1 MLDKISIPLFLLM
14 LSALSIVIT
23 LIYVLRT
30 KGRSQLKTIFCVD
43 LICVL
48 VICLGVIFQDIL
60 SKYLSKYFSWNPWN
74 FENFIYIGTC
84 FLPVAIFFTGLIFA
98 KTKIT
103 FKKKYLLFFIVP
115 ALSLIVLWTNDYH
128 HLFYKIYSYLYLSDC
143 KVGPY
148 MIIHNIYSYTLLFLG
163 VIQMVNVASKNS
175 GFFSKQTLLI
185 VVGISIPL
193 ITNIL
198 GTLKII
204 SMTVYITPISFAF
217 TMLFF
222 ALSIFKFKFLGV
234 APVALQT
241 IVNRISDSYL
251 VLNENLLITDFNS
264 TFLKTFNL
272 SASDIREENI
282 LEFLSTHKQY
292 DMNLPKLEN
301 SLNRV
306 KHSSETIVFEQHF
319 KKINK
324 YFTVEIN
331 NILVKGNSLGILMLF
346 KDITQHKLDMQALKD
361 NQDILIERERLAS
374 LGQLIGGIAHN
385 LKSPIMSIS
394 GATEGLTDLIK
405 EYEESIVDK
414 DVTIDDHL
422 AIANDMR
429 DWISKIKSYLEYM
442 SDIITAVKGQAV
454 ALSENTVDS
463 FTVEELTKRV
473 DILMNHELKKAL
485 ITLNLDLKVPTSL
498 MIHGN
503 INGLVQVINNMIS
516 NAIQA
521 YKGKEGQTIDL
532 IITQE
537 KNDVIVSVRD
547 YAGGLPKEVQEKLF
561 KEMITTKGKDGTGI
575 GLFMSYS
582 NIRAHFNGDITY
594 STEEGKGTIFN
605 IILPQ

>member
-1 MLDKISIPLFLLM
+1 MLDKISIPLFLLI

-60 SKYLSKYFSWNPWN
+60 SKNFNWNPWN
-74 FENFIYIGTC
+74 FEKFIYIGTC

-115 ALSLIVLWTNDYH
+115 ALSLILLWTNDYH

-163 VIQMVNVASKNS
+163 VIQMLNVASKNS

-264 TFLKTFNL
+264 IFLKTFNL
-272 SASDIREENI
+272 SASDIREKNI

-394 GATEGLTDLIK
+394 GATEGLIDLIK

-422 AIANDMR
+422 AIANDMK

-473 DILMNHELKKAL
+473 DILMKHELKKAL

>member
-48 VICLGVIFQDIL
+48 VICLGVIFQDI
-60 SKYLSKYFSWNPWN
+60 LSKYFSWNPWN

-185 VVGISIPL
+185 VVGISMPL

-473 DILMNHELKKAL
+473 DILMKHELKKAL

>member
-1 MLDKISIPLFLLM
+1 MLDKISIPLFLLI

-60 SKYLSKYFSWNPWN
+60 SKNFNWNPWN
-74 FENFIYIGTC
+74 FEKFIYIGTC

-128 HLFYKIYSYLYLSDC
+128 HLFYKIYSYLYLGDC

-272 SASDIREENI
+272 SASDIREKNI

-331 NILVKGNSLGILMLF
+331 NILVKGISLGILMLF

-473 DILMNHELKKAL
+473 DILMKHELKKAL

>member
-60 SKYLSKYFSWNPWN
+60 SKYFSWNPWN

-103 FKKKYLLFFIVP
+103 FKKRYLLFFIVP

-473 DILMNHELKKAL
+473 DILMKHELKKAL

>member
-48 VICLGVIFQDIL
+48 VICLGVIFQDI
-60 SKYLSKYFSWNPWN
+60 LSKYFSWNPWN

-272 SASDIREENI
+272 SASDIIEENI

-473 DILMNHELKKAL
+473 DILMKHELKKAL

>member
-1 MLDKISIPLFLLM
+1 MNLILVLIWTTALLCQKLFVKKFN
-14 LSALSIVIT
+14 I
-23 LIYVLRT
+23 
-30 KGRSQLKTIFCVD
+30 D
-43 LICVL
+43 PICFDY
-48 VICLGVIFQDIL
+48 IA
-60 SKYLSKYFSWNPWN
+60 
-74 FENFIYIGTC
+74 YIGIC
-84 FLPVAIFFTGLIFA
+84 FLPISIFLTGKVFYN
-98 KTKIT
+98 TKIT
-103 FKKKYLLFFIVP
+103 FSKKYALLLIVP
-115 ALSLIVLWTNDYH
+115 IISLIILWTNNIH
-128 HLFYKIYSYLYLSDC
+128 HLFYKYYSTNLNDCVSGSYLI
-143 KVGPY
+143 V
-148 MIIHNIYSYTLLFLG
+148 HNIYSYSILLVGIIYILK
-163 VIQMVNVASKNS
+163 AARRSS
-175 GFFSKQTLLI
+175 GFFSKQSVLILLGVSVPI
-185 VVGISIPL
+185 V
-193 ITNIL
+193 TNIL
-198 GTLKII
+198 GTFKIVP
-204 SMTVYITPISFAF
+204 MTIYATPISFTIA
-217 TMLFF
+217 LLCF
-222 ALSIFKFKFLGV
+222 AIAIFKFKFLGV
-234 APVALQT
+234 APIALQI
-241 IVNRISDSYL
+241 IVNKISDSYL
-251 VLNENLLITDFNS
+251 VLNDDMTIIDFNT
-264 TFLKTFNL
+264 TFLNTFKLKNEN
-272 SASDIREENI
+272 IREQDI
-282 LEFLSTHKQY
+282 SEFVQNHKQY
-292 DMNLPKLEN
+292 KFN
-301 SLNRV
+301 V
-306 KHSSETIVFEQHF
+306 
-319 KKINK
+319 KKIEKAVDKVLTTRETVTLEEHIESLDK

-422 AIANDMR
+422 AIANDMK

-473 DILMNHELKKAL
+473 DILMKHELKKAL

>member
-48 VICLGVIFQDIL
+48 VICLGVIFQDI
-60 SKYLSKYFSWNPWN
+60 LSKYFSWNPWN

-422 AIANDMR
+422 AIANDMK

-454 ALSENTVDS
+454 ALSENAVDS

-473 DILMNHELKKAL
+473 DILMKHELKKAL

>member
-1 MLDKISIPLFLLM
+1 MNLILVLIWTTALLCQKLFVKKFN
-14 LSALSIVIT
+14 I
-23 LIYVLRT
+23 
-30 KGRSQLKTIFCVD
+30 D
-43 LICVL
+43 PICFDY
-48 VICLGVIFQDIL
+48 IA
-60 SKYLSKYFSWNPWN
+60 
-74 FENFIYIGTC
+74 YIGIC
-84 FLPVAIFFTGLIFA
+84 FLPISIFLTGKVFCN
-98 KTKIT
+98 TKIT
-103 FKKKYLLFFIVP
+103 FSKKYALLLIVP
-115 ALSLIVLWTNDYH
+115 IISLIILWTNNIH
-128 HLFYKIYSYLYLSDC
+128 HLFYKYYSTNLNDCVSGSYLI
-143 KVGPY
+143 V
-148 MIIHNIYSYTLLFLG
+148 HNIYSYSILLVGIIYILK
-163 VIQMVNVASKNS
+163 AARRSS
-175 GFFSKQTLLI
+175 GFFSKQSVLILLGVSVPI
-185 VVGISIPL
+185 V
-193 ITNIL
+193 TNIL
-198 GTLKII
+198 GTFKIVP
-204 SMTVYITPISFAF
+204 MTIYATPISFTIA
-217 TMLFF
+217 LLCF
-222 ALSIFKFKFLGV
+222 AIAIFKFKFLGV
-234 APVALQT
+234 APIALQI
-241 IVNRISDSYL
+241 IVNKISDSYL
-251 VLNENLLITDFNS
+251 VLNDDMTIVDFNT
-264 TFLKTFNL
+264 TFLNTFKLKNEN
-272 SASDIREENI
+272 IREQDI
-282 LEFLSTHKQY
+282 SEFVQNHKQY
-292 DMNLPKLEN
+292 KFN
-301 SLNRV
+301 V
-306 KHSSETIVFEQHF
+306 
-319 KKINK
+319 KKIEKAVDKVLTTRETVTLEEHIESLDK

-422 AIANDMR
+422 AIANDMK

-473 DILMNHELKKAL
+473 DILMKHELKKAL

>member
-30 KGRSQLKTIFCVD
+30 KGRSQLKTFFCVD

-60 SKYLSKYFSWNPWN
+60 SKNFNWDPWN
-74 FENFIYIGTC
+74 FEKFIYIGTC
-84 FLPVAIFFTGLIFA
+84 FLPVAIFFTGLILT

-103 FKKKYLLFFIVP
+103 FKKRYLLFFIVP

-128 HLFYKIYSYLYLSDC
+128 HLFYKHYSININEGVPGS
-143 KVGPY
+143 Y
-148 MIIHNIYSYTLLFLG
+148 MIVHNIYSYSLLLLG
-163 VIQMVNVASKNS
+163 VFQMIKATSKNS
-175 GFFSKQTLLI
+175 GFFSKQSLLLI
-185 VVGISIPL
+185 LGISIPL
-193 ITNIL
+193 ATNIL
-198 GTLKII
+198 GTFKILP
-204 SMTVYITPISFAF
+204 MTVYITPISFAL
-217 TMLFF
+217 TMICF
-222 ALSIFKFKFLGV
+222 AFAIFKFQFLGI
-234 APVALQT
+234 APIAVQIIA
-241 IVNRISDSYL
+241 NRISDSYL
-251 VLNENLLITDFNS
+251 VLDDYLVMSDFNE
-264 TFLKTFNL
+264 TFLKTFRL
-272 SASDIREENI
+272 HDYDIRGKDIFTFFKE
-282 LEFLSTHKQY
+282 HKKYKVNVKRFQNAIQKA
-292 DMNLPKLEN
+292 MASNETVSFEIHIE
-301 SLNRV
+301 SLD
-306 KHSSETIVFEQHF
+306 
-319 KKINK
+319 K
-324 YFTVEIN
+324 YFTIEISTLYN
-331 NILVKGNSLGILMLF
+331 NDIFLGTLLLF

-414 DVTIDDHL
+414 DVTIDEHL
-422 AIANDMR
+422 AIANDMK

-473 DILMNHELKKAL
+473 DILMKHELKKAL

-537 KNDVIVSVRD
+537 KNDVIISVRD

>member
-14 LSALSIVIT
+14 LSVLSIVIT

-48 VICLGVIFQDIL
+48 VICLGVIFQDI
-60 SKYLSKYFSWNPWN
+60 LSKYFSWNPWN

-473 DILMNHELKKAL
+473 DILMKHELKKAL

>member
-30 KGRSQLKTIFCVD
+30 KGRSQLKTIFYVD

-48 VICLGVIFQDIL
+48 VICLGVIFQDI
-60 SKYLSKYFSWNPWN
+60 LSKYFSWNPWN

-454 ALSENTVDS
+454 ALSENIVDS

-473 DILMNHELKKAL
+473 DILMKHELKKAL

>member
-30 KGRSQLKTIFCVD
+30 KGRSQLKTFFCVD

-48 VICLGVIFQDIL
+48 VICLGVMFQDIL
-60 SKYLSKYFSWNPWN
+60 SKNFNWDPWN
-74 FENFIYIGTC
+74 FEKFIYIGTC

-103 FKKKYLLFFIVP
+103 FKKRYLLFFIVP

-128 HLFYKIYSYLYLSDC
+128 HLFYKHYSININEGVPGS
-143 KVGPY
+143 Y
-148 MIIHNIYSYTLLFLG
+148 MIVHNIYSYSLLLLG
-163 VIQMVNVASKNS
+163 VFQMIKATSKNS
-175 GFFSKQTLLI
+175 GFFSKQSLLLI
-185 VVGISIPL
+185 LGISIPFV
-193 ITNIL
+193 TNIL
-198 GTLKII
+198 GTFKILP
-204 SMTVYITPISFAF
+204 MTVYITPISFAL
-217 TMLFF
+217 TMICF
-222 ALSIFKFKFLGV
+222 AFAIFKFQFLGI
-234 APVALQT
+234 APIAVQIIA
-241 IVNRISDSYL
+241 NRISDSYL
-251 VLNENLLITDFNS
+251 VLDDYLVMSDFNE
-264 TFLKTFNL
+264 TFLKTFRL
-272 SASDIREENI
+272 HDYDIRGKDIFTFFKE
-282 LEFLSTHKQY
+282 HKKYKVNVKRFQNAIQKA
-292 DMNLPKLEN
+292 MASNETVSFEIHIE
-301 SLNRV
+301 SLD
-306 KHSSETIVFEQHF
+306 
-319 KKINK
+319 K
-324 YFTVEIN
+324 YFTIEISTLYN
-331 NILVKGNSLGILMLF
+331 NDIFLGTLLLF

-422 AIANDMR
+422 AIANDMK

-473 DILMNHELKKAL
+473 DILMKHELKKAL

>member
-60 SKYLSKYFSWNPWN
+60 SKYFSWNTWN

-128 HLFYKIYSYLYLSDC
+128 HLFYKIYSYLYISDC

-324 YFTVEIN
+324 YFAVEIN

-473 DILMNHELKKAL
+473 DILMKHELKKAL

>member
-60 SKYLSKYFSWNPWN
+60 SKNFNWNPWN
-74 FENFIYIGTC
+74 FEKFIYIGTC

-103 FKKKYLLFFIVP
+103 FKKRYLLFFIVP

-128 HLFYKIYSYLYLSDC
+128 HLFYKTYSYLYLSDC
-143 KVGPY
+143 EVGPY
-148 MIIHNIYSYTLLFLG
+148 MIIHNIYSYTLLLLG
-163 VIQMVNVASKNS
+163 VLQMIKATSKNS
-175 GFFSKQTLLI
+175 GFFSKQSLLI
-185 VVGISIPL
+185 IVGISIPL

-422 AIANDMR
+422 AIANDMK

-473 DILMNHELKKAL
+473 DILMKHELKKAL

>member
-48 VICLGVIFQDIL
+48 VICLGVIFQDI
-60 SKYLSKYFSWNPWN
+60 LSKYFSWNPWN

-251 VLNENLLITDFNS
+251 VLNEDLLITDFNS

-331 NILVKGNSLGILMLF
+331 NILVKGDSLGILMLF

-394 GATEGLTDLIK
+394 VATEGLTDLIK

-473 DILMNHELKKAL
+473 DILMKHELKKTL

>member
-48 VICLGVIFQDIL
+48 VICLGVIFQDI
-60 SKYLSKYFSWNPWN
+60 LSKYFSWNPWN

-217 TMLFF
+217 TMLLF

-473 DILMNHELKKAL
+473 DILMKHELKKAL

>member
-1 MLDKISIPLFLLM
+1 MLDKISIPLFLLI

-60 SKYLSKYFSWNPWN
+60 SKNFNWNPWN
-74 FENFIYIGTC
+74 FEKFIYIGTY

-272 SASDIREENI
+272 SASDIREKNI

-394 GATEGLTDLIK
+394 GATEGLIDLIK

-422 AIANDMR
+422 AIANDMK

-473 DILMNHELKKAL
+473 DILMKHELKKAL

>member
-48 VICLGVIFQDIL
+48 VICLGVIFQDI
-60 SKYLSKYFSWNPWN
+60 LSKYFSWNPWN

-251 VLNENLLITDFNS
+251 VLTENLLITDFNS

-414 DVTIDDHL
+414 DVTIDNHL

-473 DILMNHELKKAL
+473 DILMKHELKKAL

>member
-60 SKYLSKYFSWNPWN
+60 SKYFSWNPWN

-103 FKKKYLLFFIVP
+103 FKKKYLLCFIVP

-473 DILMNHELKKAL
+473 DILMKHELKKAL

>member
-1 MLDKISIPLFLLM
+1 MLDKISIPLFLLI

-60 SKYLSKYFSWNPWN
+60 SKNFNWNPWN
-74 FENFIYIGTC
+74 FEKFIYIGTC

-148 MIIHNIYSYTLLFLG
+148 MIIHNIYSYILLFLG

-185 VVGISIPL
+185 IVGISIPL

-272 SASDIREENI
+272 SASDIREKNI

-306 KHSSETIVFEQHF
+306 KHSSETIVFEQLF

-394 GATEGLTDLIK
+394 GATEGLIDLIK

-422 AIANDMR
+422 AIANDMK

-473 DILMNHELKKAL
+473 DILMKHELKKAL

>member
-48 VICLGVIFQDIL
+48 VICLGLIFQDI
-60 SKYLSKYFSWNPWN
+60 LSKYFSWNPWN

-385 LKSPIMSIS
+385 FKSPIMSIS

-473 DILMNHELKKAL
+473 DILMKHELKKAL

>member
-1 MLDKISIPLFLLM
+1 MLDKISIPLFLLI

-60 SKYLSKYFSWNPWN
+60 SKNFNWNPWN
-74 FENFIYIGTC
+74 FEKFIYIGTC

-128 HLFYKIYSYLYLSDC
+128 HLFVKIYSYLYLSDC

-272 SASDIREENI
+272 SASDIREKNI

-394 GATEGLTDLIK
+394 GATEGLIDLIK

-422 AIANDMR
+422 AIANDMK

-473 DILMNHELKKAL
+473 DILMKHELKKAL

>member
-30 KGRSQLKTIFCVD
+30 KGRSQLKTFFCVD

-60 SKYLSKYFSWNPWN
+60 SKNFNLDPWN
-74 FENFIYIGTC
+74 FEKFIYIGTC

-103 FKKKYLLFFIVP
+103 FKKRYLLFFIVP

-128 HLFYKIYSYLYLSDC
+128 HLFYKHYSININEGVPGS
-143 KVGPY
+143 Y
-148 MIIHNIYSYTLLFLG
+148 MIVHNIYSYSLLLLG
-163 VIQMVNVASKNS
+163 VFQMIKATSKNS
-175 GFFSKQTLLI
+175 GFFSKQSLLLI
-185 VVGISIPL
+185 LGISIPL
-193 ITNIL
+193 VTNIL
-198 GTLKII
+198 GTFKIL
-204 SMTVYITPISFAF
+204 SMTVYITPISFAL
-217 TMLFF
+217 TMICF
-222 ALSIFKFKFLGV
+222 AFAIFKFQFLGI
-234 APVALQT
+234 APIAVQIIA
-241 IVNRISDSYL
+241 NRISDSYL
-251 VLNENLLITDFNS
+251 VLDDYLVMSDFNE
-264 TFLKTFNL
+264 TFLKTFRL
-272 SASDIREENI
+272 HDYDIRGKDIFTFFKE
-282 LEFLSTHKQY
+282 HKKYKVNVKRFQNAIQKA
-292 DMNLPKLEN
+292 MASNETVSFEIHIE
-301 SLNRV
+301 SLD
-306 KHSSETIVFEQHF
+306 
-319 KKINK
+319 K
-324 YFTVEIN
+324 YFTIEISTLYN
-331 NILVKGNSLGILMLF
+331 NDIFLGTLLLF

-422 AIANDMR
+422 AIANDMK

-473 DILMNHELKKAL
+473 DILMKHELKKAL

>member
-48 VICLGVIFQDIL
+48 VICLGVIFQDI
-60 SKYLSKYFSWNPWN
+60 LSKYFSWNPWN

-204 SMTVYITPISFAF
+204 SMIVYITPISFAF

-473 DILMNHELKKAL
+473 DILMKHELKKAL

>member
-60 SKYLSKYFSWNPWN
+60 SKNFNWNPWN
-74 FENFIYIGTC
+74 FEKFIYIGTC
-84 FLPVAIFFTGLIFA
+84 FLPVTIFFTGVIFA

-103 FKKKYLLFFIVP
+103 LKKRYLLFFIVP
-115 ALSLIVLWTNDYH
+115 ILSLIVLWTNDYH
-128 HLFYKIYSYLYLSDC
+128 HLFYKHYSININEGVPGS
-143 KVGPY
+143 Y
-148 MIIHNIYSYTLLFLG
+148 MIVHNIYSYSLLLLG
-163 VIQMVNVASKNS
+163 VFQMIKATSKNS
-175 GFFSKQTLLI
+175 GFFSKQSLLFI
-185 VVGISIPL
+185 LGIDIPL

-198 GTLKII
+198 GTFKII
-204 SMTVYITPISFAF
+204 PMTVYITPISFAF
-217 TMLFF
+217 TMICF
-222 ALSIFKFKFLGV
+222 ALAIFKFQFLGI
-234 APVALQT
+234 APIAVQIIA
-241 IVNRISDSYL
+241 NRISDSYL
-251 VLNENLLITDFNS
+251 VLDDYLIMSDFNE
-264 TFLKTFNL
+264 TFLKTFRL
-272 SASDIREENI
+272 HDYDIRGKDIFTFFEE
-282 LEFLSTHKQY
+282 HKKY
-292 DMNLPKLEN
+292 KVN
-301 SLNRV
+301 V
-306 KHSSETIVFEQHF
+306 KRFQNAIQKALASNETISFEIH
-319 KKINK
+319 IESLDK
-324 YFTVEIN
+324 YFTIEISALYN
-331 NILVKGNSLGILMLF
+331 NDIFLGTLLLF

-414 DVTIDDHL
+414 DVTIDNHL
-422 AIANDMR
+422 AIANDMK

-473 DILMNHELKKAL
+473 DILMKHELKKAL

-532 IITQE
+532 IIAQE

-582 NIRAHFNGDITY
+582 NIRAHFNGYITY

>member
-48 VICLGVIFQDIL
+48 VICLGVIFQDI
-60 SKYLSKYFSWNPWN
+60 LSKYFSWNPWN

-234 APVALQT
+234 APVTLQT

-473 DILMNHELKKAL
+473 DILMKHELKKAL

>member
-60 SKYLSKYFSWNPWN
+60 SKYFSWNSWN

-272 SASDIREENI
+272 SASDIREKNI

-394 GATEGLTDLIK
+394 GATEGLIDLIK

-422 AIANDMR
+422 AIASDMK

-442 SDIITAVKGQAV
+442 SDIITTVKGQAV

-473 DILMNHELKKAL
+473 DILMKHELKKAL

>member
-48 VICLGVIFQDIL
+48 VICLGVIFQDI
-60 SKYLSKYFSWNPWN
+60 LSKYFSWNPWN

-454 ALSENTVDS
+454 ALSENTADS

-473 DILMNHELKKAL
+473 DILMKHELKKAL

>member
-48 VICLGVIFQDIL
+48 FICLGVIFQDI
-60 SKYLSKYFSWNPWN
+60 LSKYFSWNPWN

-217 TMLFF
+217 TMLFL

-473 DILMNHELKKAL
+473 DILMKHELKKAL

>member
-1 MLDKISIPLFLLM
+1 MLDKISIPLFLLI

-60 SKYLSKYFSWNPWN
+60 SKNFNWNPWN
-74 FENFIYIGTC
+74 FEKFIYIGTC

-272 SASDIREENI
+272 SASDIREKNI
-282 LEFLSTHKQY
+282 SEFLSTHKQY

-473 DILMNHELKKAL
+473 DILMKHELKKAL

>member
-30 KGRSQLKTIFCVD
+30 KGRSQLKTFFCVD

-60 SKYLSKYFSWNPWN
+60 SKNFNWDPWN
-74 FENFIYIGTC
+74 FEKFIYIGTC

-103 FKKKYLLFFIVP
+103 FKKRYLLFFIVP

-128 HLFYKIYSYLYLSDC
+128 HLFYKHYSININEGVPGS
-143 KVGPY
+143 Y
-148 MIIHNIYSYTLLFLG
+148 MIVHNIYSYSLLLLG
-163 VIQMVNVASKNS
+163 VFQMIKATSKNS
-175 GFFSKQTLLI
+175 GFFSKQSLLLI
-185 VVGISIPL
+185 LGISIPL
-193 ITNIL
+193 VTNIL
-198 GTLKII
+198 GTFKIL
-204 SMTVYITPISFAF
+204 SMTVYITPISFAL
-217 TMLFF
+217 TMICF
-222 ALSIFKFKFLGV
+222 AFAIFKFQFLGI
-234 APVALQT
+234 APIAVQIIA
-241 IVNRISDSYL
+241 NRISDSYL
-251 VLNENLLITDFNS
+251 VLDDYLVMSDFNE
-264 TFLKTFNL
+264 TFLKTFRL
-272 SASDIREENI
+272 HDYDIRGKDIFTFFKE
-282 LEFLSTHKQY
+282 HKKYKVNVKRFQNAIQKA
-292 DMNLPKLEN
+292 MASNETVSFEIHIE
-301 SLNRV
+301 SLD
-306 KHSSETIVFEQHF
+306 
-319 KKINK
+319 K
-324 YFTVEIN
+324 YFTIEISTLYN
-331 NILVKGNSLGILMLF
+331 NDIFLGTLLLF

-422 AIANDMR
+422 AIANDMK

-473 DILMNHELKKAL
+473 DILMKHELKKAL

>member
-48 VICLGVIFQDIL
+48 VICLGVIFQDI
-60 SKYLSKYFSWNPWN
+60 LSKYFSWNPWN

-204 SMTVYITPISFAF
+204 SMTVYITPISFAL

-473 DILMNHELKKAL
+473 DILMKHELKKAL

-503 INGLVQVINNMIS
+503 INGLVQVVNNMIS

>member
-1 MLDKISIPLFLLM
+1 MLDKISIPLFLLI

-60 SKYLSKYFSWNPWN
+60 SKNFNWNPWN
-74 FENFIYIGTC
+74 FEKFIYIGTC

-272 SASDIREENI
+272 SASDIREKNI

-361 NQDILIERERLAS
+361 NQDILIKRERLAS

-394 GATEGLTDLIK
+394 GATEGLIDLIK

-422 AIANDMR
+422 AIANDMK

-473 DILMNHELKKAL
+473 DILMKHELKKAL

>member
-30 KGRSQLKTIFCVD
+30 KGRSQLKKIFCVD

-48 VICLGVIFQDIL
+48 VICLGVIFQDI
-60 SKYLSKYFSWNPWN
+60 LSKYFSWNPWN

-115 ALSLIVLWTNDYH
+115 ALSLILLWTNDYH

-473 DILMNHELKKAL
+473 DILMKHELKKAL

>member
-48 VICLGVIFQDIL
+48 VVCLGVIFQDIL
-60 SKYLSKYFSWNPWN
+60 SKNFNWNPWN
-74 FENFIYIGTC
+74 FEKFIYIGTC
-84 FLPVAIFFTGLIFA
+84 FLPVTIFFTGLIFA

-103 FKKKYLLFFIVP
+103 LKKRYLLFFIVP
-115 ALSLIVLWTNDYH
+115 ILSLIVLWTNDYH
-128 HLFYKIYSYLYLSDC
+128 HLFYKHYSININEGVPGS
-143 KVGPY
+143 Y
-148 MIIHNIYSYTLLFLG
+148 MIVHNIYSYSLLLLG
-163 VIQMVNVASKNS
+163 VFQMIKATSKNS
-175 GFFSKQTLLI
+175 GFFSKQSLLLI
-185 VVGISIPL
+185 LGIDIPL

-198 GTLKII
+198 GTFKII
-204 SMTVYITPISFAF
+204 PMTVYITPISFAL
-217 TMLFF
+217 TMICF
-222 ALSIFKFKFLGV
+222 ALAIFKFQFLGI
-234 APVALQT
+234 APIAVQIIA
-241 IVNRISDSYL
+241 NRISDSYL
-251 VLNENLLITDFNS
+251 VLDDYLIMSDFNE
-264 TFLKTFNL
+264 TFLKTFRL
-272 SASDIREENI
+272 HDYDIRGKDIFTFFEE
-282 LEFLSTHKQY
+282 HKKY
-292 DMNLPKLEN
+292 KVN
-301 SLNRV
+301 V
-306 KHSSETIVFEQHF
+306 KRFQNAIQKALASNETISFEIH
-319 KKINK
+319 IESLDK
-324 YFTVEIN
+324 YFTIEISALYN
-331 NILVKGNSLGILMLF
+331 NDIFLGTLLLF

-422 AIANDMR
+422 AIANDMK

-473 DILMNHELKKAL
+473 DILMKHELKKAL

-532 IITQE
+532 IIAQE

>member
-48 VICLGVIFQDIL
+48 VICLGVIFQDI
-60 SKYLSKYFSWNPWN
+60 LSKYFSWNPWN

-394 GATEGLTDLIK
+394 GATDGLTDLIK

-422 AIANDMR
+422 AIANDMK

-473 DILMNHELKKAL
+473 DILMKHELKKAL